1 MKKRRQILK
10 TSTASVLSCFL
21 PIPTQD
27 AGLLSAEEVEH
38 DDEAFYAAR
47 YLQWSKEVENVWLEL
62 LGTGLKSLRP
72 DVPTEDMREAI
83 NAWCA
88 VIITSLED
96 RSFFRMEVRSFE
108 AKKPML
114 TSLVDAIREGKAGE
128 KKMIHCL
135 DLLRLISPIHHFQE
149 SDRVDRNEPMTV
161 VGQLMRLKRYHSETF
176 HRLAGATLSLDAAHM
191 KHELD
196 EWSVQLEEEKRPDV
210 LLQMNEGLALL
221 RSEAL
226 IA

>member
-27 AGLLSAEEVEH
+27 AGLLSAGEVEH

-47 YLQWSKEVENVWLEL
+47 YLHWSQEVENVWLEL

-83 NAWCA
+83 GEWLSK
-88 VIITSLED
+88 VTKSLEEK
-96 RSFFRMEVRSFE
+96 SFFYMEVRSFE
-108 AKKPML
+108 PKKPML
-114 TSLVDAIREGKAGE
+114 TILVDAIREGKAGE

-135 DLLRLISPIHHFQE
+135 DLLRLISPIHHFHE
-149 SDRVDRNEPMTV
+149 SDPVDRDEPMTV
-161 VGQLMRLKRYHSETF
+161 VGQLMRLKCYHSDTF
-176 HRLAGATLSLDAAHM
+176 HRLAVATLSLDAARM

-196 EWSVQLEEEKRPDV
+196 EWSVQLAVEKRQDV